1 MEPAPYLDLLQERLG
16 DELLG
21 VWIFDGG
28 ELLVIVASP
37 LDGNVEQE
45 LVDAVSD
52 GSPPQFRTRE
62 QLGRTPEFVDSLR
75 REAVEVWRHPTR
87 PVTL

>member
-1 MEPAPYLDLLQERLG
+1 MEPAPYLDLLRERLG

-28 ELLVIVASP
+28 ELLVVVANP
-37 LDGNVEQE
+37 LGADLEQE
-45 LVDAVSD
+45 LADTAA
-52 GSPPQFRTRE
+52 GGTGPQFRTRE
-62 QLGRTPEFVDSLR
+62 QLGRTPEFVENLR
-75 REAVEVWRHPTR
+75 HDAVEVWRHPTR